1 MGKENM
7 GQSSSAHTGEDQE
20 SGSVEAMR
28 VIPSLGQQGVSA
40 SRTTVRNKNQAEV
53 QHAWWSPRSVS
64 SIGRDPDS
72 KGLRCSA
79 CQG

>member
-53 QHAWWSPRSVS
+53 QHAWWSPRSHH
-64 SIGRDPDS
+64 ILLCFAGRGSWP
-72 KGLRCSA
+72 GV
-79 CQG
+79 